1 MFKCGK
7 CKRTYSTRGN
17 LTKHQ
22 KTSRACLALGDDNYN
37 DRFTDGE
44 FACIACE
51 KILTSQQNLNAH
63 YLICRQKD
71 KNLIITLENELVD
84 KNSEITDMKI
94 ELGVKNNEINNM
106 KIKLEDKNN
115 ENDRLSDLLKE
126 FINKPT
132 IINNTNNNQVKNEDN
147 RILNVVTFLKEI
159 NKPITTKLLEDNVKH
174 LTVHHC
180 LGGGT
185 GLADYALQ
193 FPLAET
199 PIVCTD
205 QNRHNFKYL
214 DEFNGRVIINEDKN
228 LIQFNPRFF
237 AAIKERSRVLLEAFS
252 KDIDITDDDG
262 LAKATEIA
270 NILKDINYSSRGDK
284 TKVSDD
290 LVSRIA
296 TKTPFSIV
304 MKMLNSQPRVE
315 AQSNTVATAE
325 IIQ

>member
-1 MFKCGK
+1 MFKCGR
-7 CKRTYSTRGN
+7 CKKGYSSRGN

-22 KTSRACLALGDDNYN
+22 KNTKACLALEEDDAN
-37 DRFTDGE
+37 DE
-44 FACIACE
+44 FECGSCE

-63 YLICRQKD
+63 SLVCKQKD
-71 KNLIITLENELVD
+71 KNLIKSLENELVIKETELTV
-84 KNSEITDMKI
+84 KNSEIT
-94 ELGVKNNEINNM
+94 EM
-106 KIKLEDKNN
+106 KIKLEEKNK
-115 ENDRLSDLLKE
+115 ENDRLSNLLKE
-126 FINKPT
+126 FIHKPT
-132 IINNTNNNQVKNEDN
+132 NIINNTNTNSNNTNTNQVKNEDN
-147 RILNVVTFLKEI
+147 RVLNVVTFLKEI

-180 LGGGT
+180 LGGGI

-214 DEFNGRVIINEDKN
+214 DEFNGRVIVNEDKN

-237 AAIKERSRVLLEAFS
+237 AAIKERSRVLLEEFA
-252 KDIDITDDDG
+252 KDIDITDDEG

-284 TKVSDD
+284 TKISDD
-290 LVSRIA
+290 LVTRIA
-296 TKTPFSIV
+296 TKTPFSVV
-304 MKMLNSQPRVE
+304 MKMLNNQPRIE
-315 AQSNTVATAE
+315 AAQTVTNTSTVE
-325 IIQ
+325 II